1 MIIYDKVLNPR
12 AYVEIITGS
21 YYILNADD
29 QYAETKSVLKQNG
42 FDNLCDYSLMEVE
55 KPNGADKRFVLVE
68 FVNLTEDNK
77 MDYQYRWCELPECIT
92 REWILETLE

>member
-12 AYVEIITGS
+12 VYVEIITGS

-29 QYAETKSVLKQNG
+29 QYAEAKLVLKQNG
-42 FDNLCDYSLMEVE
+42 FDKLCDYPMAEVG
-55 KPNGADKRFVLVE
+55 KLNDADKKFVLID

-92 REWILETLE
+92 RERILETLE